1 MKLQW
6 LKEILGD
13 AYTEEMDAKV
23 STALGERFVSR
34 QDFND
39 KNTKLKEAETQVAQ
53 LSESIKTRDAQLET
67 LKKSAG
73 DNEDLKKQIEDL
85 TAQNKA
91 DKAAH
96 DKELAKVKLMAAVE
110 AELTAA
116 GSKNNIAVK
125 ALLADFLENASITD
139 GKITSK
145 IDGETVTLATK
156 LEAMKKDA
164 TSDFLFG
171 TVSKYQG
178 WKPGEGGDR
187 GGDPGTGKKPA
198 DMSYDELCAYLAE
211 NPEAKLD

>member
-6 LKEILGD
+6 LKEILGE

-23 STALGERFVSR
+23 SAALGERFVSR

-53 LSESIKTRDAQLET
+53 LTETVKNRDNQLET

-96 DKELAKVKLMAAVE
+96 DKELATVKLMAAVE
-110 AELTAA
+110 AELTA
-116 GSKNNIAVK
+116 NP
-125 ALLADFLENASITD
+125 L
-139 GKITSK
+139 
-145 IDGETVTLATK
+145 
-156 LEAMKKDA
+156 
-164 TSDFLFG
+164 
-171 TVSKYQG
+171 
-178 WKPGEGGDR
+178 
-187 GGDPGTGKKPA
+187 
-198 DMSYDELCAYLAE
+198 DE
-211 NPEAKLD
+211 KRFFT